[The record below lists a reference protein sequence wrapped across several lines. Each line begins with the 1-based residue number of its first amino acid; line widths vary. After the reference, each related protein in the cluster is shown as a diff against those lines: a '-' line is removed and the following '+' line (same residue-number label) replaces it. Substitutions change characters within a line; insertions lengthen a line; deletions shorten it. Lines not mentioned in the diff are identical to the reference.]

1 LQFIRGFIANSA
13 QQGDARRRLQ
23 APRNVRTFLGM
34 TDRIRIAPASG
45 TEDLEAL
52 AGLFRGYAASL
63 PVDLGYQDF
72 DAEMA
77 ALPGKYA
84 PPLGALLLARDA
96 AGAALGCVGLRPLA
110 EDGVCE
116 MKRLYLLPA
125 ARGLGLG
132 RALAD
137 AVVGEAR
144 RLGYRELRLDT
155 LPSMARAIAM
165 YEAMGF
171 ARIEPY
177 YAPTPP
183 GTVFMA
189 LTL

>member
-1 LQFIRGFIANSA
+1 
-13 QQGDARRRLQ
+13 
-23 APRNVRTFLGM
+23 M
-34 TDRIRIAPASG
+34 WDRIRITPALG
-45 TEDLEAL
+45 AEDLRVV
-52 AGLFRGYAASL
+52 AGLFRDYAASL

-72 DAEMA
+72 DDELA

-84 PPLGALLLARDA
+84 PPRGALLLARDA
-96 AGAALGCVGLRPLA
+96 RGSALGCVGLRPLA
-110 EDGVCE
+110 EDGACE

-125 ARGLGLG
+125 ARGLGVG

-137 AVVGEAR
+137 AVAGEAR
-144 RLGYRELRLDT
+144 RLGYRALRLDT
-155 LPSMARAIAM
+155 LPSMTRAIAM

-171 ARIEPY
+171 ARIEAY

-189 LTL
+189 LAL